1 MTYPHHLLPDFQA
14 RLQDLPQEDQIR
26 IRKRIQFIKEN
37 FDRNSSRFQGKHFNK
52 DIRKEKVGRS
62 ENVYRLIYKI
72 EAEQL
77 FFLTIFKRKDKNYN
91 KIYPETESWYNK
103 HFLEDVEALKAQQIS
118 PTNKMQALRE
128 ALPPPFD
135 KMLQEVKN
143 EKPILS
149 FFEAKNWRKTI
160 RKHFN
165 ASSRIKVFLYD
176 LIEANLDSYDYKE
189 YNHNSLIFGKEGH
202 YILAAQLAQD
212 ESEQRVGYLLYAFGT
227 KAEMEN
233 YLATFEKQLI
243 SFKEDSQAKKLDRL
257 AVRAYG
263 EEVLYSD
270 ELWEMIVPK
279 QIQDF
284 KENINLALSPEQ
296 EQLLRT
302 FDFPLMIDGQAGSGK
317 STMLYYLYRNILKV
331 YLEKPAQLSAE
342 GWSLHIDPPLYLSY
356 NKKLLKAA
364 ENTIRNLLRSSSEE
378 SMELEKRIQAEDFQ
392 RFFSSFRDLL
402 LKIYRQA
409 SEDRQQYKALK
420 YVDFARFSEEYAA
433 DCKDASKVSAE
444 VAWYIIRSYIKGYQ
458 KEILGEDD
466 FNLISK
472 KDRSII
478 NPELFKRV
486 HQGPYKWYK
495 RRCEE
500 RGLWDEQD
508 LVREILIKGWY
519 TDSSYSFLVCDES
532 QDFSRLEINLL
543 LRLSQYSN
551 FNLEDVRQLPLIF
564 AGDPFQAVNPTGFRW
579 ALLKGSLGNLLGEMQ
594 EQLSR
599 EHLSPPDIEPLHHN
613 YRSTSSIIQLA
624 NIIQYKRR
632 DFPASKDILPQTV
645 YKDAEGSLAPSVFC
659 FGPAEQEVNS
669 ELLKRLDATTF
680 LLPFDRIE
688 GVQLSELEES
698 AIPMFEALALAFG
711 QEETKNKPISNLE
724 TALSAKGL
732 EYPNIILYGFGAYLA
747 EQGLSL
753 DLLIEQLSDEQQFKL
768 NYFYNKLYVALT
780 RAKDRLYIIDNQAG
794 ISALWS
800 ILQKGRTLLEEKQE
814 NHKDWLNFEFEDRL
828 IQLNT
833 PAQELD
839 HIEQKP
845 LEIAEE
851 HRQQAENA
859 DNKQIE
865 ANAYRKAV
873 YFYNKALD
881 NPEYNN
887 VYKEISSKRDESEAK
902 MLLAEGQYEAAA
914 EKFKQMG
921 NRKAVLEAYLCG
933 CLLDN
938 ALKVA
943 KQQNDKFWEKVLTF
957 MLQPKERNL
966 AVCLEQHI
974 QSKLFFELD
983 PLVYPKRQ
991 ALLLEMQKQLLAFFQ
1006 KQKDNHRFDRYALLA
1021 RNIAQLEE
1029 EEISKQLQL
1038 HLANRYFQMQQYQE
1052 ALEIWQYVDPKMKS
1066 TEKLLAQV
1074 RTTKDPQEKVRIL
1087 DRNASEPALL
1097 QELYRIWLLKV
1108 KDNIQYS
1115 EAQQRELIRLMIR
1128 KEERYITIIEAHDIK
1143 RNIKFDILSLDTQ
1156 INYRSKQQLALKRKL
1171 LDYYLEKEDRLERLE
1186 AGKNLSWLLEILADH
1201 KQLEELLSDQLVL
1214 PLFAKIRGKKERAYL
1229 LPKFLKLVQ
1238 ERMAMQKDPNAWR
1251 FNIEQEP
1258 MDPNLRGELL
1268 AGMRLWLED
1277 LAIDKDWS
1285 NFATY
1290 KEEVFDFFEW
1300 VQMRP
1305 YKKGRFGSPSDKF
1318 EEQLQSVNPNIKTY
1332 IRKRKEQFNKDL
1344 QRYKQSIKRNKDQD
1358 ELNENKQGQTSAWE
1372 NLFPIII
1379 DPKQANFSPSLM
1391 HFEKQRLEAKWG
1403 DMKLKFYPK
1412 KLKISWS
1419 SPEGDVDLT
1428 VDWNQSPKLLSDD
1441 YEIEHKND
1449 RYLAKEIDFSLQI
1462 ISTEVL
1468 ELQAEN
1474 KKLRFQLK

>member
-1 MTYPHHLLPDFQA
+1 MTYPHHLHPNFEEG
-14 RLQDLPQEDQIR
+14 LQNLSQEDQSR
-26 IRKRIQFIKEN
+26 IRKKVQFLKEN
-37 FDRNSSRFQGKHFNK
+37 FDWNGSRFQTLRLKNGLH
-52 DIRKEKVGRS
+52 KEKVGRS
-62 ENVYRLIYKI
+62 ENVYRLIYKF
-72 EAEQL
+72 EADQL
-77 FFLTIFKRKDKNYN
+77 FFLAIFKRKNNDYDKVVNE
-91 KIYPETESWYNK
+91 IEAWYNK
-103 HFLEDVEALKAQQIS
+103 YFLEDVEALKAQQRS
-118 PTNKMQALRE
+118 VHNEMQSLRE
-128 ALPPPFD
+128 PLPVPFD

-143 EKPILS
+143 EKPMLS

-165 ASSRIKVFLYD
+165 ASSRIDTFLCD
-176 LIEANLDSYDYKE
+176 LKEANLASYDYKE

-212 ESEQRVGYLLYAFGT
+212 ETEQRVGYLLYAFGT
-227 KAEMEN
+227 KAEMKN
-233 YLATFEKQLI
+233 YLAPFEEQLI
-243 SFKEDSQAKKLDRL
+243 SFEEDSQAKKLDRL

-296 EQLLRT
+296 EQLLRK

-378 SMELEKRIQAEDFQ
+378 SMELEKKIKAEDFQ

-402 LKIYRQA
+402 VKIYRQA
-409 SEDRQQYKALK
+409 SEDRQQYRAPK
-420 YVDFARFSEEYAA
+420 YVDFARFSQEYAA

-478 NPELFKRV
+478 NEDLFKRV

-495 RRCEE
+495 RRAEE
-500 RGLWDEQD
+500 LGLWDEQD
-508 LVREILIKGWY
+508 LVREILSKGWY

-543 LRLSQYSN
+543 LRLSQFSN

-613 YRSTSSIIQLA
+613 YRSSSSIIQLA

-645 YKDAEGSLAPSVFC
+645 YKDAEGSLAPSVYR
-659 FGPAEQEVNS
+659 FGEAEQEVNS
-669 ELLKRLDATTF
+669 ALLKRLDATTF

-698 AIPMFEALALAFG
+698 SIPMFKALGQAFG
-711 QEETKNKPISNLE
+711 QEEGNNKPISNLE

-753 DLLIEQLSDEQQFKL
+753 DLIIEQLNDEQQFKL

-780 RAKDRLYIIDNQAG
+780 RAKDRLYIIDSQEG

-800 ILQKGRTLLEEKQE
+800 ILQKGRKLLEENQE

-859 DNKQIE
+859 DHKQIE

-887 VYKEISSKRDESEAK
+887 VYKEISSQRDESEAK

-974 QSKLFFELD
+974 QNKLFFELD

-991 ALLLEMQKQLLAFFQ
+991 ALLLEMQKQLLVFFQ
-1006 KQKDNHRFDRYALLA
+1006 NQKDNNRFDRYALLA

-1029 EEISKQLQL
+1029 EEISKKLQL
-1038 HLANRYFQMQQYQE
+1038 HLANSYFQLKRYQE
-1052 ALEIWQYVDPKMKS
+1052 ALEIWQNVDPKMES

-1074 RTTKDPQEKVRIL
+1074 RTTKYAQEKVRIL
-1087 DRNASEPALL
+1087 DRNVREPALL
-1097 QELYRIWLLKV
+1097 QELYRIWLLKG
-1108 KDNIQYS
+1108 NIQYS

-1128 KEERYITIIEAHDIK
+1128 KEERYITIIEARDIK
-1143 RNIKFDILSLDTQ
+1143 QNIKLDILSLDTQ

-1171 LDYYLEKEDRLERLE
+1171 LDYYLEKELRLERLE
-1186 AGKNLSWLLEILADH
+1186 AGKNLSWLIEILADH
-1201 KQLEELLSDQLVL
+1201 KQLDELLSDKLVL
-1214 PLFAKIRGKKERAYL
+1214 PLFTKIRGKKERAYL
-1229 LPKFLKLVQ
+1229 LPKFLHLVQ
-1238 ERMAMQKDPNAWR
+1238 ERMALQKDPNAWR

-1258 MDPNLRGELL
+1258 IDPNLRGELL

-1285 NFATY
+1285 NFAKY

-1300 VQMRP
+1300 VQIRP

-1318 EEQLQSVNPNIKTY
+1318 EEQLQAVNPNIKTY

-1379 DPKQANFSPSLM
+1379 DPKQADFSPSLM

-1403 DMKLKFYPK
+1403 NMKLKFYPK

-1441 YEIEHKND
+1441 YDIEHKND
-1449 RYLAKEIDFSLQI
+1449 RYLAQEINFSLHI